1 MVDSPDTPDP
11 AVAAKRPA
19 RVTTVAETRGV
30 GAKKAPARKKPAKK
44 AAAKKAVAK
53 KAPAKKA
60 AAKNAPAKKAPVKK
74 APAKKAPAKKAA
86 AKKAAAEKAPAKKA
100 PAKKAGATTAPTT
113 KAPDGTSPTER
124 STSAA
129 GGSGRTSVRR
139 AVAHAAPAARRAAA
153 AAGPA
158 ARKAAAAA
166 IPVAK
171 QAAATTR
178 AVVDRGVAD
187 GGPVLSLVPD
197 PVEPAVDAAA
207 TVTSGL
213 ARRSADPSGRV
224 QSDRWALCASIT
236 EDLLNDIV
244 LMVVGAGIPLEPLD
258 TTVALPGMGEV
269 DVRLALTVTGGQLD
283 LRADDDGRARVVVR
297 ADGEVS
303 TRSATYDGETVEGA
317 EGSAAVGLPTPPAP
331 IPVRVEAL
339 VDPFV
344 EFGPDGGSLGL
355 DLRTAQL
362 VSLSTDPDAA
372 VPEGVDAAAWAG
384 ILQVFGM
391 VFTVLGAGLFDS
403 LGEHVGRA
411 EVEVP
416 ADVAAIV
423 RSLGVA
429 EGSADISVS
438 SGLLTVGLP
447 AAESV
452 KGRALPVPIAGKRV
466 GLGLASSL
474 FDGICQL
481 LIERVAGD
489 LPLPFEIDVDLGEQQ
504 VDGRLRQ
511 SRLFPVNFPDLRTS
525 LRTEIRPRLLRG
537 RLELSVQS
545 AWVELP
551 PALPSIFNS
560 VSRRLGELVSLAPVR
575 LRLPSTIQL
584 PIIPDSTDTIGIEID
599 DLRVTAD
606 GLGVVIGLA

>member
-1 MVDSPDTPDP
+1 MADTPDMP
-11 AVAAKRPA
+11 DPSVEKRPA
-19 RVTTVAETRGV
+19 RVTPVAETR
-30 GAKKAPARKKPAKK
+30 AKS
-44 AAAKKAVAK
+44 K

-60 AAKNAPAKKAPVKK
+60 AAKKPAAKK

-86 AKKAAAEKAPAKKA
+86 AKKAPSDKATAKKAAPKKAPAKKA
-100 PAKKAGATTAPTT
+100 PAKKAPAE
-113 KAPDGTSPTER
+113 KAPAETAATPTD
-124 STSAA
+124 STS
-129 GGSGRTSVRR
+129 SSESRRPSVRR
-139 AVAHAAPAARRAAA
+139 AVAQAAPVARRAAA
-153 AAGPA
+153 AAAPV
-158 ARKAAAAA
+158 ARKAASAA

-178 AVVDRGVAD
+178 AAVQRGVGD
-187 GGPVLSLVPD
+187 DGPVLSLVPD
-197 PVEPAVDAAA
+197 PVDPP
-207 TVTSGL
+207 VTSGL
-213 ARRSADPSGRV
+213 ARRSSDPEGRI

-236 EDLLNDIV
+236 EDLLNDVV
-244 LMVVGAGIPLEPLD
+244 LMAVGAGIPLEPLD
-258 TTVALPGMGEV
+258 TSVVMPGMGEV
-269 DVRLALTVTGGQLD
+269 DVRLGLTITGGTLD
-283 LRADDDGRARVVVR
+283 LRADDGGRARVVVR
-297 ADGEVS
+297 ADGEVT
-303 TRSATYDGETVEGA
+303 TRATNFEGDTVDGATDT
-317 EGSAAVGLPTPPAP
+317 SAAGLPTPPAP

-344 EFGPDGGSLGL
+344 ELTPSGGAFGL
-355 DLRTAQL
+355 DLRTAEL
-362 VSLSTDPDAA
+362 ISLSTDPDAP
-372 VPEGVDAAAWAG
+372 VPEGVDPATWAG

-391 VFTVLGAGLFDS
+391 VFTVLGGGLFES

-411 EVEVP
+411 EFPLPAEVV
-416 ADVAAIV
+416 DIL

-429 EGSADISVS
+429 EGTGDISIA
-438 SGLLTVGLP
+438 SGLITVGLP

-466 GLGLASSL
+466 GIGLASSVV
-474 FDGICQL
+474 DGVCQL
-481 LIERVAGD
+481 LIERIAGD
-489 LPLPFEIDVDLGEQQ
+489 LPLPFEVEVDLGEQQ

-551 PALPSIFNS
+551 PALPSIFNH

-584 PIIPDSTDTIGIEID
+584 AIIPDSTDTIGIEID
-599 DLRVTAD
+599 DLSLTAD